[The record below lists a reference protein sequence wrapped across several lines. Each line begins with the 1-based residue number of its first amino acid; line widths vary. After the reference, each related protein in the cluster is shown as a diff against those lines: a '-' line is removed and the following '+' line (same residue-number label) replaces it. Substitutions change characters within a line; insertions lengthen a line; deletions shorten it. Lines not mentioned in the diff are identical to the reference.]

1 MVKLERKTF
10 YFGPNLPNQLK
21 PDKPVLAISF
31 RWLVGAP
38 DMLSQDIEIF
48 LTEVN
53 LLVPGPAAKEGGFG
67 TLFWCFPEI
76 VLFMCLGRSSPN
88 WPLCG

>member
-1 MVKLERKTF
+1 M
-10 YFGPNLPNQLK
+10 
-21 PDKPVLAISF
+21 AISF

-53 LLVPGPAAKEGGFG
+53 LLVPGPAAKEGALELCFG
-67 TLFWCFPEI
+67 VSRKLFF
-76 VLFMCLGRSSPN
+76 
-88 WPLCG
+88 LCV